1 MMETSRDARSKWI
14 VRGGTLK
21 GKDQEAD
28 PLAATPGERLAM
40 MWQLTL
46 DSWAFMGKPLDES
59 RLPRHVVRVLR
70 RGR

>member
-1 MMETSRDARSKWI
+1 MEASREARSKWI
-14 VRGGTLK
+14 VRRGTLK
-21 GKDQEAD
+21 EQDQEVD
-28 PLAATPGERLAM
+28 LLAATPGERLAM

-59 RLPRHVVRVLR
+59 RLPRHIVRVLR

>member
-1 MMETSRDARSKWI
+1 METPREARSKWI
-14 VRGGTLK
+14 VRRGLLK
-21 GKDQEAD
+21 ERDEAAD
-28 PLAATPGERLAM
+28 LLAATPGERLAM

-59 RLPRHVVRVLR
+59 RLPRHIVRVLR